1 MYRSFQHRAATW
13 TRRLGGGG
21 DDPGLSSN
29 GDTYHRAPDF
39 TSLRRRALAFF
50 ALAAFAIAGVG
61 RWYLPVA
68 RTPVAGTVAIQTAG
82 TPPASKTAAVKS
94 FTRRGFTLKT
104 HPRYRARMKRSSLHG
119 ESESQVKNLI
129 SLLNETIEIPAD
141 VEFWFEECRESNVYY
156 DDDFNRVVICRQWF
170 EEMEHLL
177 SRSLSEKAVVRQTV
191 QSVAS
196 AVLLHE
202 TAHALIDVLNIPVTG
217 REEDAADQFSTLVL
231 LNQKDGA
238 RKAMQ
243 VAHTYKLLSQDTV
256 RNPPVYWD
264 EHSLDIQRYYDT
276 LCMIYGR
283 NPKENQRFLVND
295 PLPEQRAE
303 ICESQYTR
311 IERSWKSLLA
321 PYAKDSF
328 WQAR

>member
-1 MYRSFQHRAATW
+1 MKVK
-13 TRRLGGGG
+13 
-21 DDPGLSSN
+21 
-29 GDTYHRAPDF
+29 
-39 TSLRRRALAFF
+39 ALHA
-50 ALAAFAIAGVG
+50 
-61 RWYLPVA
+61 
-68 RTPVAGTVAIQTAG
+68 
-82 TPPASKTAAVKS
+82 
-94 FTRRGFTLKT
+94 
-104 HPRYRARMKRSSLHG
+104 

-129 SLLNETIEIPAD
+129 SLLNETIDIPSD
-141 VEFWFEECRESNVYY
+141 VEFSFEECSDSSVYY
-156 DDDFNRVVICRQWF
+156 DEDFDRVVICRQWLN
-170 EEMEHLL
+170 EIERVL
-177 SRSLSEKAVVRQTV
+177 SRGLSEKAVVRQSV

-243 VAHTYKLLSQDTV
+243 VAYIYKMLSQDRV

-283 NPKENQRFLVND
+283 DPKENQRYFVND
-295 PLPEQRAE
+295 PLPEERAE
-303 ICESQYTR
+303 ICESQYKR
-311 IERSWKSLLA
+311 IERSWKKLLT
-321 PYAKDSF
+321 PYAKDSL
-328 WQAR
+328 WQAQ